1 MNPSQRDAV
10 STSPPSVRSVA
21 VEPHVEDDDDREHGW
36 KVLVVCTANV
46 SRSPLAMAT
55 LRRYLRAAGIP
66 AIVRSAGTM
75 ATELAV
81 DERMVEAGYEIGV
94 DISTHR
100 PRRLTRALMDDEGR
114 DLIIGLSR
122 EHLREIVALDDD
134 AWRRTFTL
142 KEIVRRCEMHR
153 RDLDDDPEA
162 WTEVLAENRDLRQ
175 LLGDDP
181 TDDVTDPYR
190 KSLEL
195 HREVAGEINGLCRRT
210 VATLFEAITP

>member
-1 MNPSQRDAV
+1 
-10 STSPPSVRSVA
+10 VRSA
-21 VEPHVEDDDDREHGW
+21 IEPHVEDDDDREYGW

-46 SRSPLAMAT
+46 SRSPLAMAA
-55 LRRYLRAAGIP
+55 LRRHLRAAGIP

-94 DISTHR
+94 DISEHR
-100 PRRLTRALMDDEGR
+100 PRRLTRQLMDDEGR

-122 EHLREIVALDDD
+122 EHLREIVAHDDD

-142 KEIVRRCEMHR
+142 KEIVRRSEGHR
-153 RDLDDDPEA
+153 RGLADDPEG
-162 WTEVLAENRDLRQ
+162 WSDVLCDDRDMRQ

-181 TDDVTDPYR
+181 TDDVKDPYR

-195 HREVAGEINGLCRRT
+195 HREVAAEINGLCRRT
-210 VATLFEAITP
+210 VATLFELITP